1 MQRVPREKGKSK
13 GDRNHLRRYLN
24 ITGCVLTGV
33 ATFLPCGHSSVI
45 QRREVFL
52 ERLRSVESWECGRE
66 ASRQKSCSPRVF
78 RPVEKTVK
86 TSYKK
91 VWWVLRHTNAII
103 FIRLLPSTWRYY
115 VVTRNEASI
124 GQEPCLMKSQIF
136 CSGVSLS
143 KSLYPFHFS
152 FYFQMRSS

>member
-1 MQRVPREKGKSK
+1 MQRAPREKDKSK

-33 ATFLPCGHSSVI
+33 ATFLPCGHSPVI

-52 ERLRSVESWECGRE
+52 ERLVKSWECSRE

-78 RPVEKTVK
+78 RLVETTVK

-91 VWWVLRHTNAII
+91 VGWVLRHTNAII
-103 FIRLLPSTWRYY
+103 FIRPLPSMWRYD

-136 CSGVSLS
+136 FSGVSLS

-152 FYFQMRSS
+152 FYFKMRSS